1 MKSTIQR
8 YRIIAIISLLILI
21 SVQFFLVYNTYKL
34 KDEHFFFMEKDA
46 INESYSKSIRN
57 DKVFPGAQLIIDKYI
72 YRNMSLMEN
81 LYKNHP
87 DQFDL
92 LKQKI
97 CDSIF
102 HELRAKSNMDSL
114 FAAILKKNHF
124 SHNLQYRLTIESLS
138 VTFSNNFYIPLY
150 QKGKKYSLLDSSF
163 QTPNGI
169 TIDGKLSTV
178 SKQNLVTFLNVSS
191 AADHSYQTA
200 FGLYVDTP
208 NRYLAILRL
217 MTPTFILAILSI
229 LAVVLIY
236 FYTFKNWL
244 RQKKLAEMQ
253 SDFVNSITH
262 EFHTPLSTIIVA
274 NRNLQNEKIIGNK
287 ENIQP
292 LTKIIERQ
300 SQRLKT
306 LFSRVLDLT
315 VMNESTLQK
324 KEYSLLDL
332 LDEILLDYRLT
343 LSDANIEIEFSK
355 DSENHAVSLDRFWF
369 TTMIYNILENGIK
382 YNDSKIKKIQV
393 TVSNKNKNV
402 GIHISDNGIGMP
414 SENMKDIFAKF
425 YRNNT
430 SISKDVSGLGLGL
443 FYTKQCVNA
452 HGWHMEVQ
460 SKEGA
465 GSEFIIFIPIL
476 KQ

>member
-34 KDEHFFFMEKDA
+34 KDEHFSFMEKDA

-72 YRNMSLMEN
+72 YGNMGLMEN

-87 DQFDL
+87 AQFDL

-102 HELRAKSNMDSL
+102 RELRAKSNMDSL
-114 FAAILKKNHF
+114 FASILKKNHF
-124 SHNLQYRLTIESLS
+124 SHTLQYRLTIQSIS

-150 QKGKKYSLLDSSF
+150 QKGKKYPLLDPSI

-169 TIDGKLSTV
+169 AIDGKLETA

-191 AADHSYQTA
+191 ASDHSYQTG

-217 MTPTFILAILSI
+217 MTPTFILALLSI
-229 LAVVLIY
+229 LAVVIIY

-274 NRNLQNEKIIGNK
+274 NRNLQNDKIIDNK
-287 ENIQP
+287 ENIHP

-324 KEYSLLDL
+324 KEYLLLDL

-343 LSDANIEIEFSK
+343 LSDANIEIEFLK
-355 DSENHAVSLDRFWF
+355 ESENYEVLLDRFSF

-414 SENMKDIFAKF
+414 SKNMKDIFEKF

-430 SISKDVSGLGLGL
+430 NISKDVSGLGLGL

-452 HGWHMEVQ
+452 HGWHMEVK
-460 SKEGA
+460 SEEGV
-465 GSEFIIFIPIL
+465 GSEFVIFIPIV